1 MFRFLTA
8 VMLAGAVAAALGGL
22 AFAVLFSVDDVLA
35 RNALPAVLAGLAGLF
50 AMGLLTLLAAATRA
64 LVGREPKTAPAT
76 APARLPARKGAAEPD
91 LKTAYDQMRTY
102 IDLEMWELALD
113 KAGYILGKFPG
124 TNEAELV
131 SKNLPEIKWKVE
143 TAAAPSKQ
151 LTPADEKQLQK
162 KGLADML
169 HHVKTYC
176 DLGMWELARQKAITI
191 MKSFP
196 NSPEA
201 DELAKLYPEIE
212 RKAAKMTSE
221 TPAAPAASDVGPGT

>member
-1 MFRFLTA
+1 
-8 VMLAGAVAAALGGL
+8 
-22 AFAVLFSVDDVLA
+22 
-35 RNALPAVLAGLAGLF
+35 
-50 AMGLLTLLAAATRA
+50 
-64 LVGREPKTAPAT
+64 
-76 APARLPARKGAAEPD
+76 
-91 LKTAYDQMRTY
+91 MRTY

-143 TAAAPSKQ
+143 TAAGAPAKALS
-151 LTPADEKQLQK
+151 TSEARQLQRQ
-162 KGLADML
+162 GLADML
-169 HHVKTYC
+169 RHVKTYC

-196 NSPEA
+196 DSAEA

-221 TPAAPAASDVGPGT
+221 TPAAPASSETAQGH